1 MDHDQR
7 FKHMLREFFREFMEL
22 FFAVWAARLNF
33 AAVEWLDK
41 ELFVDPPQGEKRFLV
56 LVAKVPVNG
65 PGGNTCLSND

>member
-33 AAVEWLDK
+33 AEWK
-41 ELFVDPPQGEKRFLV
+41 K
-56 LVAKVPVNG
+56 G
-65 PGGNTCLSND
+65 PRKPSG